1 MGTVTGIRGE
11 TYIQPRTFRSASFQQ
26 FRLNSNHRLIG
37 TLTNRKARLS
47 NLEFLTRSEAKLVSV
62 STLTRRVCDRRPL
75 INCLRA
81 LEARMDPLPKNGPS
95 IRKCLLPRK
104 ILRCRRDSCNALAQ
118 PDRRSI
124 TFDWRICG
132 SCQNSHRGSPA
143 ELKAKQ
149 TAEVSA
155 EGCWKRSTRA
165 AAYRRTLNTY

>member
-26 FRLNSNHRLIG
+26 FRLISNHRLIG

-81 LEARMDPLPKNGPS
+81 LEARMDPSTEKWS
-95 IRKCLLPRK
+95 
-104 ILRCRRDSCNALAQ
+104 
-118 PDRRSI
+118 
-124 TFDWRICG
+124 F
-132 SCQNSHRGSPA
+132 NSEMPPA
-143 ELKAKQ
+143 EEDFAL
-149 TAEVSA
+149 SA
-155 EGCWKRSTRA
+155 
-165 AAYRRTLNTY
+165 